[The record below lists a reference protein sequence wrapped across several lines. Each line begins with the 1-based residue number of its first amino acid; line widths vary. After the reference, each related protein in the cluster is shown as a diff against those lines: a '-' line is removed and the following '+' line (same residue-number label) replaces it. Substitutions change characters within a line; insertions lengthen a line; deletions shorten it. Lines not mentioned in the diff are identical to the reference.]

1 MRLSSVSWDIIPL
14 YVLAE
19 ISYTFNKMS
28 LNFTW
33 AVESLKFCT
42 LMGSFCP
49 NHIKFQLKNYLSWHW
64 RVMQNLKKK
73 THLWFHKWQQFG
85 EFRPEH
91 SKFSKLP
98 HGFKYEMRNLMSF
111 HPTTQTSENL
121 FSMGSFC
128 PKYTWFEQQKYRG
141 VIFHDTE
148 QWCKIWINPDL
159 VVSQMAW
166 GIGWTFIRAQKSL
179 KNCTL
184 MDSFCPKHIMFQLE
198 NSIGIM
204 CHNTEGWCT
213 I

>member
-1 MRLSSVSWDIIPL
+1 MRHNSSIRFGWNFIYFQQNEPKFYMSSRKSEILHFDGFLLSKS
-14 YVLAE
+14 YK
-19 ISYTFNKMS
+19 ISAKKLS
-28 LNFTW
+28 LMT
-33 AVESLKFCT
+33 LK
-42 LMGSFCP
+42 SDA
-49 NHIKFQLKNYLSWHW
+49 KFE
-64 RVMQNLKKK
+64 KK